1 MLWEHAEGVCYL
13 VGAVML
19 AFLGVIDIKHKKIPM
34 ALPVLLG
41 CAAVCIR
48 GTSGL
53 LTAAAG
59 MVPGMMML
67 LGSRISRGQMG
78 TGDGLLLICI
88 GAMLGGVQSL
98 EVFILS
104 LFFVFIFSCA
114 GLLFKKL
121 SGKSELPF
129 VPFYFAAYIGVV
141 YL

>member
-53 LTAAAG
+53 LTAAAVDG
-59 MVPGMMML
+59 SGDDDAFGKPYQPG
-67 LGSRISRGQMG
+67 
-78 TGDGLLLICI
+78 TDGHRRWPAADMHRSNAWRCT
-88 GAMLGGVQSL
+88 
-98 EVFILS
+98 
-104 LFFVFIFSCA
+104 
-114 GLLFKKL
+114 
-121 SGKSELPF
+121 KS
-129 VPFYFAAYIGVV
+129 
-141 YL
+141 